1 MEYENEN
8 ALSTEELES
17 NATEETEETEEISE
31 GDPVETSEEF
41 DDLETGSEESEGGSL
56 SEFES
61 SVLELLSGMDER
73 LESVESCVV
82 DSSAPISA
90 AEVDSLRVTDGL
102 LLLIL
107 LIMISFLIKEWI
119 GGILDSC
126 IRR

>member
-8 ALSTEELES
+8 ALSTEELETVALEES
-17 NATEETEETEEISE
+17 EETLDA
-31 GDPVETSEEF
+31 DPGESSEESEE
-41 DDLETGSEESEGGSL
+41 LENGSEESEGRSL

-61 SVLELLSGMDER
+61 SVIELLSGMDER

-82 DSSAPISA
+82 DSSVPISA